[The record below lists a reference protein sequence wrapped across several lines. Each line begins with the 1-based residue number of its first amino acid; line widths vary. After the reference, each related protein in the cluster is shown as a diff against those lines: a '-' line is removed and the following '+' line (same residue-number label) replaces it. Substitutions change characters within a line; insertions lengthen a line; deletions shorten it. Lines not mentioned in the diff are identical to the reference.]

1 MRLPTALGL
10 VSALAL
16 AIAGAGAVADDGHG
30 RDSDEFHRVHTATPI
45 KHVVVIFQENVS
57 FDHYFGTYPKAM
69 NLSGETPFTAS
80 PRTPTVNNLANPL
93 DVNSNFGP
101 LTGVDLLNHNPNS
114 NPNVPLPPDNAKTNG
129 AGASNPFRLSPSQ
142 ALTADQGHNESPEES
157 AYDNG
162 KMDGFPAYVG
172 TQGPPPSGIGTKGLV
187 MGYYDGN
194 TVTALWNYA
203 QHFALNDNNFT
214 TQFGPSTPGAINLIS
229 GQANGFSATLNVLGP
244 GNVLL
249 HPTHEAFGDGAHNA
263 SNITEIGDGDPLG
276 DDCSNPTLDQV
287 TMAGKNIGDL
297 LNDKGITWGSFMGG
311 FDLKL
316 TNANGTTGCG
326 RQTNPTAPGTPAF
339 TSADYIPHHA
349 WFQYYAS
356 TANPKHF
363 RPSSVAAIGHSL
375 IPHTNTPDPANHQYD
390 INDFFTT
397 LKAGNLPAVSFL
409 KAAAFEDGHAGY
421 SDPLDEQHFLV
432 RVINAL
438 QKSPEWAETAVIILY
453 DDSDGWYDHQMPPI
467 VNPSFNPTVDTLNG
481 PGVCKTS
488 NGFQQGKA
496 VPATPLNGNFGQPS
510 SGRCGYGTRMPLLVV
525 SPFAKRNHVDH
536 TLTDQ
541 TSVLR
546 FIEDNWLSGER
557 IQPGG
562 SFDTIAGP
570 IDHMF
575 DFDNRGEE
583 GPRKLVLDEVTG
595 VVLSA
600 SDGDDHDR
608 DRH

>member
-30 RDSDEFHRVHTATPI
+30 RDSDEFHRVQTATPI

-214 TQFGPSTPGAINLIS
+214 TQFGPSTPGALNLIS

-263 SNITEIGDGDPLG
+263 SNAGAC
-276 DDCSNPTLDQV
+276 CS
-287 TMAGKNIGDL
+287 
-297 LNDKGITWGSFMGG
+297 
-311 FDLKL
+311 
-316 TNANGTTGCG
+316 
-326 RQTNPTAPGTPAF
+326 
-339 TSADYIPHHA
+339 
-349 WFQYYAS
+349 
-356 TANPKHF
+356 
-363 RPSSVAAIGHSL
+363 RP
-375 IPHTNTPDPANHQYD
+375 P
-390 INDFFTT
+390 
-397 LKAGNLPAVSFL
+397 
-409 KAAAFEDGHAGY
+409 
-421 SDPLDEQHFLV
+421 
-432 RVINAL
+432 
-438 QKSPEWAETAVIILY
+438 
-453 DDSDGWYDHQMPPI
+453 M
-467 VNPSFNPTVDTLNG
+467 
-481 PGVCKTS
+481 
-488 NGFQQGKA
+488 
-496 VPATPLNGNFGQPS
+496 
-510 SGRCGYGTRMPLLVV
+510 
-525 SPFAKRNHVDH
+525 
-536 TLTDQ
+536 
-541 TSVLR
+541 
-546 FIEDNWLSGER
+546 
-557 IQPGG
+557 
-562 SFDTIAGP
+562 
-570 IDHMF
+570 
-575 DFDNRGEE
+575 
-583 GPRKLVLDEVTG
+583 
-595 VVLSA
+595 
-600 SDGDDHDR
+600 
-608 DRH
+608 